1 MLQSAAVQPLATLG
15 VVSLAALLAWP
26 AAASPHEASADDP
39 YAPARLTWSGPRP
52 PWPRRRRSEEKVKP
66 SAHGLRDLQRWPA
79 EPASPKTV
87 DEAQLA
93 SALKQLCGGWMPP
106 RRPLQFARAILSSSR
121 EHGVDPFL
129 VGAFIYRQSRCLPQE
144 KSEYGSGLAKLDP
157 RMHASFLRRG
167 VYRYWV
173 LREGEWKRRELTLDR
188 YSLGNL
194 RRPEAS
200 IYFAAGL
207 LAMAQR
213 QCPGID
219 APFGSVPHRHP
230 ISHLIWGDRVRGAG
244 PEDRVLQARR
254 ALLEHYS
261 GKLPEAQGSYEELA
275 LRLPLDGAPRVVSSV
290 MGSDRADGKR
300 VHKGIDFASTYA
312 EPVRAVADG
321 RVVLAGLDRPTG
333 GPINVD
339 PEEAKTIKSSQMG
352 PGGLFVMVLHDKGLR
367 SAYMHLSSYIVAANA
382 KVKSGDVIGYVGK
395 TGAKESGAHLHFELR
410 AGGKHVDP
418 LPHLKQIILP
428 DATWLGQKLAV
439 EEQRVRRKRRVD
451 RWRAI
456 QSEREAKTAATTAPG
471 RKKRPAT
478 RARQKKK

>member
-1 MLQSAAVQPLATLG
+1 VLQSAAVRLRIVTLG
-15 VVSLAALLAWP
+15 VSLAAALASPAP
-26 AAASPHEASADDP
+26 AAPGEASADDP

-66 SAHGLRDLQRWPA
+66 SAHGLRDLQRWPD

-93 SALKQLCGGWMPP
+93 AALRQLCGGWMPP
-106 RRPLQFARAILSSSR
+106 KRPLQFARAILASSR
-121 EHGVDPFL
+121 EHRVDPFL
-129 VGAFIYRQSRCLPQE
+129 VSAFIYRQSRCLPQE
-144 KSEYGSGLAKLDP
+144 RSDYGVGLAKLDP
-157 RMHASFLRRG
+157 RMHSPFLRRG

-173 LREGEWKRRELTLDR
+173 LQTGAWKQRELALAR

-194 RRPEAS
+194 RRAEAS

-207 LAMAQR
+207 LAMAER

-219 APFGSVPHRHP
+219 APFSSVPHRHP

-244 PEDRVLQARR
+244 AEDRVLQARR
-254 ALLEHYS
+254 ALLEYYS
-261 GKLPEAQGSYEELA
+261 GKLPEAQGRYEKLA
-275 LRLPLDGAPRVVSSV
+275 LRLPVDGAPRIVTSV

-321 RVVLAGLDRPTG
+321 RVVLAGLDRPAG

-352 PGGLFVMVLHDKGLR
+352 PGGLFVMVLHDGGLR
-367 SAYMHLSSYIVAANA
+367 SAYMHLSSYVVAANA

-418 LPHLKQIILP
+418 LPHLKQLILP

-456 QSEREAKTAATTAPG
+456 QAEREGKMAKGKQRAP
-471 RKKRPAT
+471 
-478 RARQKKK
+478 